1 MTGIVRWA
9 RQSEPAALAV
19 PVLGRID
26 GCTHPESAE
35 LLADGEHIAFGNCA
49 MTLGIEAYR
58 RGAGLVYLSGDSFIS
73 TARVESDGGL
83 ELLERQ
89 CISGLTATLG
99 CDVLRRATKRF
110 PDGTVFMAAGGNPIV
125 RAGETTLLVD
135 PALQRSQLLACDALR
150 GELLGSIPL
159 YPGSAIARRFN
170 PIDQPNGLAVNR
182 EGDLFFGDIP
192 NSNPATVLPPPAPS
206 AVYRIRHADIDA
218 LAMAGPDAESAAAR
232 VQRVLV
238 PGFVNGVTVAHSD
251 GATWI
256 VSCSSHDEARG
267 AAYRLSD
274 EDFERGVL
282 PPPVVAGLGVLDGI
296 GITRRGTLF
305 VSNPRTGQIHVFL
318 QDGSHRLLQLL
329 GPEAIGTP
337 ADINVCYPKFLGGEP
352 ALLAPDVS
360 VTAKAGEGSV
370 TLLDISGL

>member
-1 MTGIVRWA
+1 
-9 RQSEPAALAV
+9 
-19 PVLGRID
+19 
-26 GCTHPESAE
+26 
-35 LLADGEHIAFGNCA
+35 
-49 MTLGIEAYR
+49 
-58 RGAGLVYLSGDSFIS
+58 
-73 TARVESDGGL
+73 
-83 ELLERQ
+83 
-89 CISGLTATLG
+89 
-99 CDVLRRATKRF
+99 
-110 PDGTVFMAAGGNPIV
+110 
-125 RAGETTLLVD
+125 
-135 PALQRSQLLACDALR
+135 
-150 GELLGSIPL
+150 
-159 YPGSAIARRFN
+159 
-170 PIDQPNGLAVNR
+170 
-182 EGDLFFGDIP
+182 
-192 NSNPATVLPPPAPS
+192 
-206 AVYRIRHADIDA
+206 
-218 LAMAGPDAESAAAR
+218 
-232 VQRVLV
+232 
-238 PGFVNGVTVAHSD
+238 
-251 GATWI
+251 
-256 VSCSSHDEARG
+256 VSCSSHDEAGG